1 MGTGGPIERAGSTG
15 QWKLLRVAGLLR
27 VAAHRGAKADDCRA
41 AGIGTV
47 HGGQLSILD
56 VSLTTKASCR
66 V

>member
-1 MGTGGPIERAGSTG
+1 MEVAQGSWAAQGSCAPGP
-15 QWKLLRVAGLLR
+15 
-27 VAAHRGAKADDCRA
+27 KADDCRA